1 MNATMRCQ
9 NCGGLNPATAEW
21 CGQCMKRFGAP
32 PPPPPPDSEP
42 IAAIDETSVVPD
54 DGPRGA
60 IAAGLRH
67 KATLGAGTAT
77 VGGPPTGA
85 AGTLE
90 RGPFTVVGESVAWRC
105 AQCGTSNPIDEA
117 FCSACATPFAITME
131 EPDVIRT
138 SDPRTAAFLSLL
150 FPGIGHAYI
159 GDWGAALARAVLSF
173 WVLGLTLLMSMGSD
187 IPGSIGLAFILGSA
201 ALGLWLIAAHD
212 AYRSATGAEA
222 LVILRGKRYLHVT
235 VGLLGILFLG
245 LVLATFAS
253 RL

>member
-1 MNATMRCQ
+1 
-9 NCGGLNPATAEW
+9 
-21 CGQCMKRFGAP
+21 MKRFTAP
-32 PPPPPPDSEP
+32 PPPPPLDPQPPEP
-42 IAAIDETSVVPD
+42 VAIDETSVVPD

-67 KATLGAGTAT
+67 KATLGAGTAG
-77 VGGPPTGA
+77 VGGAPVGA

-105 AQCGTSNPIDEA
+105 SQCGTSNPIDEA

-131 EPDVIRT
+131 EPEAIRS
-138 SDPRTAAFLSLL
+138 SDPRTAALLSLL

-187 IPGSIGLAFILGSA
+187 IPGSAGLAFILGSA
-201 ALGLWLIAAHD
+201 AVGLWLIAVHD

-222 LVILRGKRYLHVT
+222 LVILRGKRYLYVT